1 MVESNPIN
9 PIDKVRIESV
19 KDKPEEQKQ
28 KLEALRVEKKLFLYL
43 AFLNVLKNTF
53 KAFNYNPEAKEGN
66 LSPLK
71 KELQTIKASF
81 EALKV
86 KDLSQDTNFLNYL
99 AFTWLK
105 FFKDFDFYPI
115 KEKEITTL
123 IKNFI
128 NEINSFPKE
137 NEFSLGYYLSE
148 FAGYKWIP
156 FPYMEILQN
165 LHFEYQKNKEN
176 SQLEKWVNILQEAID
191 KA

>member
-53 KAFNYNPEAKEGN
+53 KVFNYIPEAKEGN

-86 KDLSQDTNFLNYL
+86 KDLSQDPNFLNYL

-176 SQLEKWVNILQEAID
+176 SQLEKWVNLLQEAID